1 MPSPGQH
8 VSREILAGR
17 GGTGLTGQVLKI
29 GLTGGI
35 GSGKSVVARRLA
47 QLGAVIID
55 ADRIARE
62 VVAPGTEGLREIATT
77 FGSGVLQDDGSLDR
91 AALGAVVF
99 GDDTARARL
108 EAITHPRVRARTA
121 QLVAEAPPA
130 AIVVNDVPLLVE
142 VGLAATYHLVI
153 VVETEQSI
161 RIDRL
166 VRDRGMSA
174 EEAYQ
179 RIRAQTSDALRRAAA
194 DALLTN
200 NGGLDELHA
209 AVDALWQGRLVP
221 YERNVRERRVASIPP
236 TTGRSAADPTWP
248 AQFARLAARIGHA
261 LGPAAQRI
269 DQVGPASVAGLPSV
283 DVLEIRVGVAAD
295 AAPGLLADQLT
306 DAGFPPV
313 SSATGAER
321 RHGSADPARPVD
333 LRLGPIG
340 SPDWRAALLLRDYL
354 RDDPRRWSATSAYDE
369 QIRSAEQWAAE
380 TGWEPS
386 GGVVG

>member
-1 MPSPGQH
+1 M
-8 VSREILAGR
+8 
-17 GGTGLTGQVLKI
+17 LKI

-91 AALGAVVF
+91 AALGVVVF
-99 GDDTARARL
+99 GDHAARARL

-121 QLVAEAPPA
+121 QLVAEAPPD

-200 NGGLDELHA
+200 NGRLDELHA

-221 YERNVRERRVASIPP
+221 YERNVRERRVAPMPP
-236 TTGRSAADPTWP
+236 TDGGSTADPTWP

-261 LGPAAQRI
+261 LGPAVQRI

-283 DVLEIRVGVAAD
+283 DVIEIRVGVAAD
-295 AAPGLLADQLT
+295 ADLGLLAGQLA

-321 RHGSADPARPVD
+321 RHGGADPARPVD

-340 SPDWRAALLLRDYL
+340 LPNWRAALLLRDYL
-354 RDDPRRWSATSAYDE
+354 RDDPQRWSATSAYDE
-369 QIRSAEQWAAE
+369 QIRSAEQWAVE